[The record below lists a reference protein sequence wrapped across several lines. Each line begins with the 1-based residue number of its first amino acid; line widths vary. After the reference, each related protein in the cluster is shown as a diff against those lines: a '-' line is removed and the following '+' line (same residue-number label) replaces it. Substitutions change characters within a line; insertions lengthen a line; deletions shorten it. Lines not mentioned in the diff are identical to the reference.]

1 MVVALLVS
9 AGLHAFIIFGIG
21 PTRHKP
27 APKVEEEKLIAF
39 TVAQLKPEDLDEPE
53 PAPRDEAD
61 SNPVISAPVPM
72 QADVLRLP
80 QPNDFIQQVDMQS
93 LLPQPDLSQ
102 VKVFVIPEH
111 INRGARV
118 GAGIG
123 AIFNLADLDRVPEPV
138 VQPTPLYPPTLKREG
153 LTATVRVE
161 FIVDI
166 RGQVLDPF
174 VVDSTHHG
182 FDEAAVAGVLRWKF
196 KPGVRMGRRVN
207 TRMQVPIIFK
217 VVDGMN

>member
-1 MVVALLVS
+1 
-9 AGLHAFIIFGIG
+9 
-21 PTRHKP
+21 
-27 APKVEEEKLIAF
+27 
-39 TVAQLKPEDLDEPE
+39 
-53 PAPRDEAD
+53 
-61 SNPVISAPVPM
+61 
-72 QADVLRLP
+72 
-80 QPNDFIQQVDMQS
+80 
-93 LLPQPDLSQ
+93 
-102 VKVFVIPEH
+102 
-111 INRGARV
+111 
-118 GAGIG
+118 
-123 AIFNLADLDRVPEPV
+123 
-138 VQPTPLYPPTLKREG
+138 VQPTPLYPPALKREG

-217 VVDGMN
+217 VADGMD